1 MCAPPFVERSGLRKK
16 WERSPGT
23 RRHRKKK
30 SDLVHGRVPPLSR
43 LVPAVNALEVSLA
56 HGGTGEPV
64 KERKRNHVCESTRD
78 GGTRCA
84 SKDDVVVS
92 MEASRAK
99 ARCRILGASGAAA
112 VPATFSPS
120 GRPSS
125 SGDRGHHVL
134 GLVDGSV
141 LVVPAVQKL
150 ALQKRRPRCGVVSGC
165 PAPLKECG

>member
-1 MCAPPFVERSGLRKK
+1 M
-16 WERSPGT
+16 
-23 RRHRKKK
+23 
-30 SDLVHGRVPPLSR
+30 
-43 LVPAVNALEVSLA
+43 NALEVSLA
-56 HGGTGEPV
+56 HAGTGEPV

-92 MEASRAK
+92 LEASRAK
-99 ARCRILGASGAAA
+99 ARCQILGASGAAA

-150 ALQKRRPRCGVVSGC
+150 ALQKGRPRCGVVSGC